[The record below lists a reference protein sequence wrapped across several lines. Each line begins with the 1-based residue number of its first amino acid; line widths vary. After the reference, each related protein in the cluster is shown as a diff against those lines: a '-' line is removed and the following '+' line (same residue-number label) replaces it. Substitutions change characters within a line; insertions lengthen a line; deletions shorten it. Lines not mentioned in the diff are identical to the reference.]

1 VEYIVKYLIFLVYQN
16 LPEDFTIVLCSKI
29 KIEKVNVMS
38 VRPPD
43 IFFRTYPELTA
54 PASGESTSVY
64 LPPSIV
70 AKNFSLFVTVAAIN
84 TNVIVALEGSID
96 GTNWS
101 KIIANST
108 ITANGTTHYNVAN
121 HPVKFIRPVFVSES
135 GGTAAT
141 VLFSI
146 AAAN

>member
-1 VEYIVKYLIFLVYQN
+1 
-16 LPEDFTIVLCSKI
+16 
-29 KIEKVNVMS
+29 MS

-43 IFFRTYPELTA
+43 IFFITYPTLAA
-54 PASGESTSVY
+54 PATCADTSVY

-70 AKNFSLFVTVAAIN
+70 AKNYSLFVTVAAIN

-101 KIIANST
+101 KVIANT
-108 ITANGTTHYNVAN
+108 TLTANGTTHYNLAN
-121 HPVKFIRPVFVSES
+121 HPLKFIRPIFVSES

-141 VLFSI
+141 ILFSV
-146 AAAN
+146 AASN

>member
-1 VEYIVKYLIFLVYQN
+1 
-16 LPEDFTIVLCSKI
+16 
-29 KIEKVNVMS
+29 MS

-43 IFFRTYPELTA
+43 ILFNTYPVLSA

-64 LPPSIV
+64 LPPTIV
-70 AKNFSLFVTVAAIN
+70 SKNFGLFVTVENIN
-84 TNVIVALEGSID
+84 TNVVVALNGSID

-101 KIIANST
+101 KIITNQT
-108 ITANGTTHYNVAN
+108 ITANGTSYYNLAN
-121 HPVKFIRPVFVSES
+121 HPMKYIQPIFVSES

-146 AAAN
+146 AAGN

>member
-1 VEYIVKYLIFLVYQN
+1 MTALVPN
-16 LPEDFTIVLCSKI
+16 
-29 KIEKVNVMS
+29 
-38 VRPPD
+38 
-43 IFFRTYPELTA
+43 IFFNTYTLLTA
-54 PASGESTSVY
+54 PASGDSESVY

-70 AKNFSLFVTVAAIN
+70 AKNFTLFVTVASIN
-84 TNVIVALEGSID
+84 TNVIVALEGSVD

-101 KIIANST
+101 KIIANNT
-108 ITANGTTHYNVAN
+108 ITANGTTHYSVAN

-146 AAAN
+146 AAGN

>member
-1 VEYIVKYLIFLVYQN
+1 
-16 LPEDFTIVLCSKI
+16 
-29 KIEKVNVMS
+29 MS

-43 IFFRTYPELTA
+43 ILFVTYPTLTA
-54 PASGESTSVY
+54 PATCADTSVY

-70 AKNFSLFVTVAAIN
+70 AKNYSLFVTVAGIN
-84 TNVIVALEGSID
+84 TNVIVALDGSID

-101 KIIANST
+101 KVIANTT
-108 ITANGTTHYNVAN
+108 ITGNGTTHYTVAN
-121 HPVKFIRPVFVSES
+121 HPLKFIRPIFVSES

-146 AAAN
+146 GAGN

>member
-1 VEYIVKYLIFLVYQN
+1 M
-16 LPEDFTIVLCSKI
+16 TA
-29 KIEKVNVMS
+29 
-38 VRPPD
+38 RPPD
-43 IFFRTYPELTA
+43 ILFNTYTVLTA
-54 PASGESTSVY
+54 PGSGESTSVY

-70 AKNFSLFVTVAAIN
+70 AKNFTLFVTVASIN

-101 KIIANST
+101 KIIANTT

-121 HPVKFIRPVFVSES
+121 HPVKFIRPVFVSEL

-141 VLFSI
+141 VLFSV
-146 AAAN
+146 AAGN

>member
-1 VEYIVKYLIFLVYQN
+1 
-16 LPEDFTIVLCSKI
+16 
-29 KIEKVNVMS
+29 MS

-43 IFFRTYPELTA
+43 ILFNTYPVLEA

-84 TNVIVALEGSID
+84 TNVIVALNGSID

-101 KIIANST
+101 KIITNHT
-108 ITANGTTHYNVAN
+108 ITGNGTFHYNIAN
-121 HPVKFIRPVFVSES
+121 HPVKFIQPVFVSEA

-146 AAAN
+146 AAGN

>member
-1 VEYIVKYLIFLVYQN
+1 M
-16 LPEDFTIVLCSKI
+16 TA
-29 KIEKVNVMS
+29 
-38 VRPPD
+38 RPPD
-43 IFFRTYPELTA
+43 IFFNTYPVLTA
-54 PASGESTSVY
+54 PATCADTSVY
-64 LPPSIV
+64 LPPTIV
-70 AKNFSLFVTVAAIN
+70 AKNFMLFVTVASVN

-96 GTNWS
+96 ETNWS
-101 KIIANST
+101 KIIANTT

>member
-1 VEYIVKYLIFLVYQN
+1 M
-16 LPEDFTIVLCSKI
+16 TA
-29 KIEKVNVMS
+29 
-38 VRPPD
+38 RPPD
-43 IFFRTYPELTA
+43 ILFVTYEILTA
-54 PASGESTSVY
+54 PATCADTSVY
-64 LPPSIV
+64 LPPTIV
-70 AKNFSLFVTVAAIN
+70 AKNFSLFVTVASVN
-84 TNVIVALEGSID
+84 TNVIVALEASID

-101 KIIANST
+101 KIIANTT

>member
-1 VEYIVKYLIFLVYQN
+1 
-16 LPEDFTIVLCSKI
+16 
-29 KIEKVNVMS
+29 MS

-43 IFFRTYPELTA
+43 ILFVTYPTLTA
-54 PASGESTSVY
+54 PATCADTSVY

-70 AKNFSLFVTVAAIN
+70 AKNYSLFVTVASIN

-101 KIIANST
+101 KVIANAT
-108 ITANGTTHYNVAN
+108 ITGNGTTHYSVAN
-121 HPVKFIRPVFVSES
+121 HPLKFIRPIFVSES

>member
-1 VEYIVKYLIFLVYQN
+1 
-16 LPEDFTIVLCSKI
+16 
-29 KIEKVNVMS
+29 MS

-43 IFFRTYPELTA
+43 ILFNTYPVLSA

-70 AKNFSLFVTVAAIN
+70 SKNFSLFVTVTDIN
-84 TNVIVALEGSID
+84 TNVIVALNGSID

-101 KIIANST
+101 KIITNQT
-108 ITANGTTHYNVAN
+108 ITANGTSHYNIAN
-121 HPVKFIRPVFVSES
+121 HPVRYVQPVFVSES

-146 AAAN
+146 AAGN

>member
-1 VEYIVKYLIFLVYQN
+1 
-16 LPEDFTIVLCSKI
+16 
-29 KIEKVNVMS
+29 MS

-43 IFFRTYPELTA
+43 ILFVTYPTLSA
-54 PASGESTSVY
+54 PATCADTSVY

-70 AKNFSLFVTVAAIN
+70 AKNFSLFVTVAGIN
-84 TNVIVALEGSID
+84 TNVIVALDGSID

-101 KIIANST
+101 KVIDNTT
-108 ITANGTTHYNVAN
+108 ITSNGTTHYTVAN
-121 HPVKFIRPVFVSES
+121 HPLKFIRPIFVSES

-146 AAAN
+146 AAGN

>member
-1 VEYIVKYLIFLVYQN
+1 M
-16 LPEDFTIVLCSKI
+16 TA
-29 KIEKVNVMS
+29 
-38 VRPPD
+38 RPPD
-43 IFFRTYPELTA
+43 ILFVTYEILTA
-54 PASGESTSVY
+54 PATCADTSVY
-64 LPPSIV
+64 LPPTIV
-70 AKNFSLFVTVAAIN
+70 AKNFSLFVTVASVN
-84 TNVIVALEGSID
+84 TNVIVALEASID

-101 KIIANST
+101 KIIANTT
-108 ITANGTTHYNVAN
+108 ITANGTTHSNVAN

>member
-1 VEYIVKYLIFLVYQN
+1 M
-16 LPEDFTIVLCSKI
+16 TA
-29 KIEKVNVMS
+29 
-38 VRPPD
+38 RPPD
-43 IFFRTYPELTA
+43 ILFNTYTALTA
-54 PASGESTSVY
+54 PGSGESTSVY

-70 AKNFSLFVTVAAIN
+70 AKNFVLFVTVASVD

-101 KIIANST
+101 KIIANTT

>member
-1 VEYIVKYLIFLVYQN
+1 
-16 LPEDFTIVLCSKI
+16 
-29 KIEKVNVMS
+29 MS
-38 VRPPD
+38 VRPPN
-43 IFFRTYPELTA
+43 ILFNTYPVLEA

-70 AKNFSLFVTVAAIN
+70 AKNFSLFVTVASVD
-84 TNVIVALEGSID
+84 TNVIVALNGSID

-101 KIIANST
+101 KLIANQT
-108 ITANGTTHYNVAN
+108 ITADGTTHYHIAN
-121 HPVKFIRPVFVSES
+121 HPVKYIQPVFVSES

>member
-1 VEYIVKYLIFLVYQN
+1 M
-16 LPEDFTIVLCSKI
+16 TA
-29 KIEKVNVMS
+29 
-38 VRPPD
+38 RPPD
-43 IFFRTYPELTA
+43 ILFNTYTVLTA
-54 PASGESTSVY
+54 PGSGESTSVY

-70 AKNFSLFVTVAAIN
+70 AKNFTLFVTVASIN

-101 KIIANST
+101 KIIANTT

-141 VLFSI
+141 VLFSV